1 MIKST
6 NTKWF
11 TLVEL
16 IIVITILAILA
27 TIAFISFQGYSKEA
41 RNSKVKSEIANITKV
56 ISVKQ
61 AEGSPITTFISWGTA
76 VNPAANVQWTGATN
90 HLTWTLNQNAVAIN
104 SNITYQ
110 FATIDNFGWVYQIR
124 GALEPTEAE
133 PEASYTAG
141 TYFPRAAID
150 IINTDV
156 TVSGNSFTLTGN
168 DKLWL
173 LKVGD
178 TNGTDTVTKISSDLK
193 TITFSGAT
201 APSSFTVATESGS
214 LFGGN

>member
-1 MIKST
+1 MVKST

-61 AEGSPITTFISWGTA
+61 AEGAPITTFISWSA
-76 VNPAANVQWTGATN
+76 VVTPANVQWTGATN
-90 HLTWTLNQNAVAIN
+90 HQTWTLNQNAVAIN

-110 FATIDNFGWVYQIR
+110 FGTIDNFGWVYQIR

-133 PEASYTAG
+133 PETNYTAG
-141 TYFPRAAID
+141 TYFPREAISIATTDFAA
-150 IINTDV
+150 
-156 TVSGNSFTLTGN
+156 SGNSITLTGN

-178 TNGTDTVTKISSDLK
+178 TNGTLTVIKISSDLK
-193 TITFSGAT
+193 TITFDAAAPTAT
-201 APSSFTVATESGS
+201 FTVAAESAS
-214 LFGGN
+214 LLD

>member
-1 MIKST
+1 MVKST

-61 AEGSPITTFISWGTA
+61 AEGAPITTFISWGTA
-76 VNPAANVQWTGATN
+76 AATPADVQWTGATN

-104 SNITYQ
+104 TDITYE

-124 GALEPTEAE
+124 GALEKTEAE
-133 PEASYTAG
+133 PETSYTAG
-141 TYFPRAAID
+141 TYFPREAIS
-150 IINTDV
+150 ILASDV
-156 TVSGNSFTLTGN
+156 AVSGNSFTLTGN

-178 TNGTDTVTKISSDLK
+178 TNGTVTVTKISSDLK
-193 TITFSGAT
+193 TITFDAAARAT
-201 APSSFTVATESGS
+201 FEITAESLS
-214 LFGGN
+214 LFGN

>member
-1 MIKST
+1 MVKST

-61 AEGSPITTFISWGTA
+61 AEGAPITTFISWGTA
-76 VNPAANVQWTGATN
+76 ATTPANVQWTTATN

-104 SNITYQ
+104 SNITYE

-124 GALEPTEAE
+124 GALEKTEAE
-133 PEASYTAG
+133 PIDEYTAG
-141 TYFPRAAID
+141 TYFPRKAISLAETTD
-150 IINTDV
+150 YVINGETA
-156 TVSGNSFTLTGN
+156 TLDD

-173 LKVGD
+173 LKVKDISGWV
-178 TNGTDTVTKISSDLK
+178 TVTKISSDLK
-193 TITFSGAT
+193 TITFDAAAPTTFAIT
-201 APSSFTVATESGS
+201 AESES
-214 LFGGN
+214 LLD